1 MTEWTPL
8 KRSTIPL
15 TSNIVMDKITE
26 TLIRPFD
33 YKSDGCTKFYSY
45 SIPEKLPNSWNIGVI
60 VGASGTGKSKLLAS
74 FANGTTQEIKWDFD
88 KSIAAHFD
96 DAIDANERLSAA
108 GLMSVPDWV
117 KPFHVLSNGQQFRA
131 NLARSLHNDARID
144 EFTSVIDRNVAKA
157 ASAAMARYVRKNN
170 VTGIVLATCHRDI
183 LEYLEPDWVIDTD
196 LGQWTSGRYLWRP
209 ELVLEIYPASNKIWD
224 YFAPYH
230 YLSESL
236 NKSAR
241 CYVGIWDGQLVGI
254 VASMAYPS
262 GTVQNAFREHRLVIH
277 PDYQGLGLGPRLSE
291 AIAQHYLDN
300 GKRYFS
306 KTSHPRLGSYR
317 DQSKVWKP
325 TSKNHM
331 KRPDGSD
338 NKRLLKWQI
347 DPNRWSYSHEYI
359 GSNSAL
365 QQTKFAPNL
374 LLEQIA

>member
-1 MTEWTPL
+1 LTDWQPL
-8 KRSTIPL
+8 ERSTKPL
-15 TSNIVMDKITE
+15 TSDVVMDEITE
-26 TLIRPFD
+26 DLIKPFD
-33 YKSDGCTKFYSY
+33 YQSEGHSEFYPY
-45 SIPEKLPNSWNIGVI
+45 EVPKGLPESWNIGVI
-60 VGASGTGKSKLLAS
+60 VGASGTGKSKLLAT
-74 FANGTTQEIKWDFD
+74 FNDGTTQEISWDAS

-96 DAIDANERLSAA
+96 NAVDANEKLSAA

-131 NLARSLHNDARID
+131 NLARSLHDNARID

-196 LGQWTSGRYLWRP
+196 RGEWTSGRYLHRP
-209 ELVLEIYPASNKIWD
+209 QLVLDIYPVSNKIWGH
-224 YFAPYH
+224 FAPYH

-241 CYVGIWDGQLVGI
+241 CYVGIWEGQIVGF
-254 VASMAYPS
+254 VATMAYPS

-291 AIAQHYLDN
+291 AIAQHYIDS

-306 KTSHPRLGSYR
+306 KTSHPRLGGYR
-317 DQSKVWKP
+317 DQSNVWRP

-338 NKRLLKWQI
+338 NKRLMRWQI
-347 DPNRWSYSHEYI
+347 DPNRWSYSHEYV
-359 GSNSAL
+359 GSNEL
-365 QQTKFAPNL
+365 K
-374 LLEQIA
+374 